1 MKVALFLEEAELD
14 YEAIPLD
21 TRKGDQH
28 QADYLAIN
36 PNAKAPTL
44 VDGDTIIFDSN
55 AILSCL
61 LYTSPSPRDRG

>member
-1 MKVALFLEEAELD
+1 MKVALFLEEAELE

-44 VDGDTIIFDSN
+44 VD
-55 AILSCL
+55 LSL
-61 LYTSPSPRDRG
+61 IHI